1 MKTKNYSVK
10 VIGVASVLVIN
21 AENEAKAIEYA
32 TGELSKGDFEV
43 VEMTIDRVVEKSQ
56 LASERRTA
64 NCIAEDPSEEDDE

>member
-32 TGELSKGDFEV
+32 TGELSKGDFEL
-43 VEMTIDRVVEKSQ
+43 VEMTIDRVVENSQ

-64 NCIAEDPSEEDDE
+64 NCIAEDPSDDE